1 MTQAKIKFTQSDL
14 FHLIIQVIIMAIF
27 WIVPPFFSDS
37 LTPMGMK
44 LLGVFIASCYGW
56 CTVGIMWPT
65 ILAFCML
72 PFTGA
77 CTQSQLLID
86 GLANVIFLFLI
97 FLFIFNAL
105 VDESGLAEFLA
116 NFAMSRKFLHGRPW
130 LLIFIFMFVTYLMGT
145 VCNPFLVMFLMWS
158 IVYGMA
164 DTLGYKKKDPLIAL
178 LVVLTTCS
186 MLMGYST
193 MPFQGIAVTLLA
205 GFHNITGL
213 TISYPTYLAWSIPMG
228 FGTLVLMWLFARF
241 LVRPDV
247 SLLKNYDPSTVNP
260 EKLILSK
267 KGKIVLVALL
277 VFIVLLLSGSFLP
290 ASNPIALFVNTA
302 GNWGVIA
309 FILLILVFI
318 RVDGKPVLDI
328 GHCFK
333 EGVRFEVLMC
343 CAYLLPLGTYMA
355 LDEAGI
361 SAFFVEI
368 LSPILGGLN
377 PLLLCLAIGL
387 ISLILTQ
394 FMTNMVVAFMFFPV
408 VFAFSQTT
416 GLDAEVGA
424 LMAIY
429 SCHIG
434 ILTPA
439 ACTYAA
445 ITHANSE
452 WVTSP
457 QVTKYGA
464 VTFILAAIIM
474 MVLGYFWGNFVA

>member
-1 MTQAKIKFTQSDL
+1 MYTKSNFLKSDL
-14 FHLIIQVIIMAIF
+14 FHLIVEAIIMGLF
-27 WIVPPFFSDS
+27 WIFPPFAES

-86 GLANVIFLFLI
+86 GVANIIFFFLI
-97 FLFIFNAL
+97 FVFMLNVL
-105 VDESGLAEFLA
+105 VDESGLAIFLA
-116 NFAMSRKFLHGRPW
+116 NYAMSRKWIQGKPW
-130 LLIFIFMFVTYLMGT
+130 LLIFIFMFVTYLLGT
-145 VCNPFLVMFLMWS
+145 VCNPFLVMFIMWS
-158 IVYGMA
+158 IIYGMA
-164 DTLGYKKKDPLIAL
+164 ETLGYERKDPLIAL
-178 LVVLTTCS
+178 LVTLTTCC

-193 MPFQGIAVTLLA
+193 MPFQGIAVILLA
-205 GFHNITGL
+205 GFQNITGIS
-213 TISYPTYLAWSIPMG
+213 ISYTTYLQWSIPMG
-228 FGTLVLMWLFARF
+228 FGTVILMWLFAKVI
-241 LVRPDV
+241 VRPDIT
-247 SLLKNYDPSTVNP
+247 LLKNYNPSTIAP

-267 KGKIVLVALL
+267 KGKIVLLAL
-277 VFIVLLLSGSFLP
+277 VSFIFLLLSGNFLSP
-290 ASNPIALFVNTA
+290 ENPIAKFVATA

-309 FILLILVFI
+309 FILLVLVFVK
-318 RVDGKPVLDI
+318 VDGRPVLDI
-328 GHCFK
+328 AHCFK
-333 EGVRFEVLMC
+333 EGVRFEILMC

-355 LDEAGI
+355 SADAGI
-361 SAFFVEI
+361 SVFFMEL

-377 PLLLCLAIGL
+377 PFMLCLIIGL
-387 ISLILTQ
+387 MGFILTQ

-408 VFAFSQTT
+408 IFAFSKTMP
-416 GLDAEVGA
+416 LNPMVGA

-429 SCHIG
+429 ICHVG

-439 ACTYAA
+439 ACSYAA
-445 ITHANSE
+445 ITHANTE

-464 VTFILAAIIM
+464 MTFCIAAVVMLI
-474 MVLGYFWGNFVA
+474 LGYFWGNIIT